1 MPRPRKLRRTW
12 PQRLLIGF
20 NVFLVGVCL
29 VTAGGIFYTF
39 NRFGDLPRVELAH
52 VLSPEPPKEAI
63 DKAQNFLL
71 VGSDSRAQHRS

>member
-1 MPRPRKLRRTW
+1 MSARRSKKAAALPKPRKLRRTW

-39 NRFGDLPRVELAH
+39 NRFGDLPRVELVH
-52 VLSPEPPKEAI
+52 VLSPEPQSEAPEEG
-63 DKAQNFLL
+63 A
-71 VGSDSRAQHRS
+71 